1 LEQRNAHNPR
11 WGTFDN
17 EVTLDSLLWRT
28 RKKFWWR
35 HCFAL
40 SLLTAA
46 NSMYRML
53 DVSGDILPATGLA
66 YTAFRV
72 SFQDTLERIVLS
84 KQFDD
89 GNEIFGYLTEVPFLM
104 GVPPHV
110 QLDLLADTWSKHTSK
125 DKHEASLIDESVI
138 YAACETAA
146 RIAEEDPNVITHS
159 LITGPR
165 ESTLQVDAYLPG
177 EFRNLHLSL
186 ANEGDFLLASQ
197 FEDMNPIEAF
207 ELKMQFQIDMTRLE
221 EMFDVLVRWRV
232 HSDLQK
238 RIEGLVTERELLR
251 IGHVIGE
258 ALQYRAPKTDR

>member
-1 LEQRNAHNPR
+1 VARLR
-11 WGTFDN
+11 
-17 EVTLDSLLWRT
+17 
-28 RKKFWWR
+28 
-35 HCFAL
+35 
-40 SLLTAA
+40 
-46 NSMYRML
+46 SMYHML
-53 DVSGDILPATGLA
+53 DVSGDILPAKALT
-66 YTAFRV
+66 YIAFRV

-84 KQFDD
+84 KQFDS
-89 GNEIFGYLTEVPFLM
+89 GCETFGYLTEVPFLM

-110 QLDLLADTWSKHTSK
+110 QLDLLADTWNKHESPDT
-125 DKHEASLIDESVI
+125 HEASLVDESVV
-138 YAACETAA
+138 YAVCETAA
-146 RIAEEDPNVITHS
+146 RITEEDPNVITHS

-165 ESTLQVDAYLPG
+165 ESSVEVDAYLPG

-207 ELKMQFQIDMTRLE
+207 ELKMQFQIDMARLE
-221 EMFDVLVRWRV
+221 EMFDVLGRWRV

-258 ALQYRAPKTDR
+258 ALQYRVPPKSDR